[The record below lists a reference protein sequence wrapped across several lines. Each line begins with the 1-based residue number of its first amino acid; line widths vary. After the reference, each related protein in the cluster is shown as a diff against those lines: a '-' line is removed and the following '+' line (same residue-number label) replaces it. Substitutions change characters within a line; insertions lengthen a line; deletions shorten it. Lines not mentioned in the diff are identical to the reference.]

1 MACVHVCK
9 EPTELLTLT
18 DTGRPIPL
26 WATTF
31 PKNRSSDC
39 IRADSALNMSLFL
52 TALDY
57 ECELTVASDSF
68 CLDISQKQTITWKIN
83 FFSSKLIV
91 SILSDRQLLNFGSR
105 LQTRSAFINNLL
117 YLLKGKNTV
126 CHLAG
131 FTKVNEMQH
140 QTPSFV

>member
-1 MACVHVCK
+1 MIDFLLFEEEYVHKTFISGSGNYMVNFSAKNYLRRKYEWINSWISLACVHVCK

-31 PKNRSSDC
+31 PKNKNSDC

-68 CLDISQKQTITWKIN
+68 CLDISQK
-83 FFSSKLIV
+83 
-91 SILSDRQLLNFGSR
+91 
-105 LQTRSAFINNLL
+105 
-117 YLLKGKNTV
+117 
-126 CHLAG
+126 
-131 FTKVNEMQH
+131 
-140 QTPSFV
+140 